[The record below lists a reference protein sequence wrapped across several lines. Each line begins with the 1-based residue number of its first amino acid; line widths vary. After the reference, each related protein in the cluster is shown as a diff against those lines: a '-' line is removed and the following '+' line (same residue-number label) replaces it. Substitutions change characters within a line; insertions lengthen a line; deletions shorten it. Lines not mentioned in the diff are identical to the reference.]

1 MHSSEIKSHISLK
14 SLWFGLYIG
23 WTLLC
28 PVLLVL
34 YICWALLCL
43 TFWFYIYIGA
53 LLCLG
58 FIHLLGVEYLVHKGG
73 KYTILHDMQ
82 IEHNPS
88 MMLIYKEQHKG
99 NHVSICIFIN

>member
-1 MHSSEIKSHISLK
+1 MV
-14 SLWFGLYIG
+14 WFIYWLDIAMPCPPGFIH
-23 WTLLC
+23 LLGIAM
-28 PVLLVL
+28 PYLLV
-34 YICWALLCL
+34 I
-43 TFWFYIYIGA
+43 YIYIGA